1 MALYCSSPHL
11 LVETNEAGLSSSS
24 MRKSPN
30 NRRNTVSSFPC
41 TDEWC
46 DPTEKELRRQSMNSF
61 LIKPRVKLEEQQE
74 KEEAN
79 TLFCHLSREELIQ
92 RVVQL
97 EREKQLVN
105 SSKLSG
111 KTNKSF
117 SVVVLLNG
125 VFAKLS
131 SSRIRRR
138 RRLIQ

>member
-1 MALYCSSPHL
+1 MALYCNSPHL
-11 LVETNEAGLSSSS
+11 LVETDEEGLSSSS

-74 KEEAN
+74 KQEPNA
-79 TLFCHLSREELIQ
+79 LFCHLSREELIQ

-97 EREKQLVN
+97 EREKQLN
-105 SSKLSG
+105 SKLSG
-111 KTNKSF
+111 KTNKGFF

-125 VFAKLS
+125 AS
-131 SSRIRRR
+131 NRIHRLRRHR
-138 RRLIQ
+138 RRLVR